1 MKVTELKQI
10 LDDHKKWLNSEGGKR
25 TNLGCANL
33 RDANLRD
40 ADLRDANLEGADLR
54 DANLSVKYPPVND
67 HTFISEVL
75 YRKAETD
82 AQKDFAARVRM
93 EMHEYW
99 ESFIALAKKKRVL
112 TWAKDILFQWE
123 EFKAKVGGS

>member
-33 RDANLRD
+33 RDAN
-40 ADLRDANLEGADLR
+40 LRDANLEGADLR